1 MKKKQ
6 IPIVPFVFAALLPL
20 ALMGVGL
27 FLCYQPVFSIAKVQS
42 KLSYNENW
50 EVEPLPQGQHEH
62 LIKHV
67 FSQPYY
73 YFDSDHHC
81 YAFISRDLQFIF
93 KVFKKKS
100 AIPEEQLPSFPFSL
114 FKHWD
119 RYVHSDNPFVCER
132 VFANY
137 KDAYDNLRSETALVY
152 LHFNK
157 NREFRT
163 KIHLIDSRG
172 KSHYPDLDSVE
183 FVLDRRADQLF
194 SYLTQLSESKDME
207 KLRRALRSVLKLVA
221 FCCEKGFTTHNHLLK
236 RYFGFVDGKAV
247 QFDCSNLTRDSSMK
261 YPLNFRGEILS
272 AARQLNSWAIEYEP
286 ELSFFIQQEA
296 HSIIRSFF

>member
-1 MKKKQ
+1 MKKNQ
-6 IPIVPFVFAALLPL
+6 APIAPFLFAALFPL
-20 ALMGVGL
+20 VLMGVGL
-27 FLCYQPVFSIAKVQS
+27 TLCYQPVFSIAKVQS
-42 KLSYNENW
+42 ELPYNENW
-50 EVEPLPQGQHEH
+50 EVDPLTQNQYKN
-62 LIKHV
+62 LINNV

-73 YFDSDHHC
+73 YLDSDHHC

-100 AIPEEQLPSFPFSL
+100 AISKDQLPPFPFSL

-137 KDAYDNLRSETALVY
+137 KDAYDNLRNETALVY
-152 LHFNK
+152 LHLNK

-163 KIHLIDSRG
+163 TIHLIDSRG
-172 KSHYPDLDSVE
+172 KSHYPDLDSIE

-194 SYLTQLSESKDME
+194 SYLTQLAENKESE
-207 KLRRALRSVLKLVA
+207 KLHLAIRSVLQLVA

-247 QFDCSNLTRDSSMK
+247 QFDCSTLTRDSSMK
-261 YPLNFRGEILS
+261 YPLNFREEILS
-272 AARQLNSWAIEYEP
+272 AARQLNLWAIQHDP

-296 HSIIRSFF
+296 HRIIRSFF